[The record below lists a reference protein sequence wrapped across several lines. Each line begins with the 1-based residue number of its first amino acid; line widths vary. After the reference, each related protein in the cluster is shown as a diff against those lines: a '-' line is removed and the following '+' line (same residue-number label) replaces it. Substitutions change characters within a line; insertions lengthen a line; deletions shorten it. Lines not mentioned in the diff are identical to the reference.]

1 MGTLI
6 AMAYPTKL
14 FANAADHTYVKCGT
28 GKRAWGCWGGKT
40 GGKELRRG
48 TGSTKRA
55 NAIAER
61 NERAGIT
68 CYLINGVCHQAA
80 NRILLPAR
88 ITVNTARGYRISE
101 ALFGTYGRVGIWPC
115 KATFKKH
122 SGVTGDLP
130 ACVSASA
137 RASSARLT
145 ADDKLDRHYLERVLS
160 VYEGARSSLSA
171 RTFRPA
177 DAHRLGLTLF
187 MVMAEFHLGP
197 TLAKGMAKK
206 LRQVRAKT
214 EATRIKCET
223 SFRADDMSA
232 KEFVQEFDRQTVHFQ
247 NEMASALRA
256 EEYRSLFDLEPG
268 ETVTLADPA
277 IVKKEFKTR

>member
-14 FANAADHTYVKCGT
+14 FAKAADHTYVKCGT
-28 GKRAWGCWGGKT
+28 GKRAWSCWGGKT

-48 TGSTKRA
+48 AGSTKRA
-55 NAIAER
+55 DAIAEK

-101 ALFGTYGRVGIWPC
+101 ALFGTYGRMGIWPC
-115 KATFKKH
+115 RAPFNQH
-122 SGVTGDLP
+122 AGVTGDLA

-137 RASSARLT
+137 RAASMKLSAE
-145 ADDKLDRHYLERVLS
+145 DKLDRHYLQRVLA
-160 VYEGARSSLSA
+160 VYQGARSSLSA
-171 RTFRPA
+171 KTFKAA
-177 DAHRLGLTLF
+177 DAHRLGMTLF

-197 TLAKGMAKK
+197 TLAKGLERK

-214 EATRIKCET
+214 ETTRMKCET
-223 SFRADDMSA
+223 SFRAEDMSA

-247 NEMASALRA
+247 NEMASVLRA

-268 ETVTLADPA
+268 ETVTLADPT
-277 IVKKEFKTR
+277 IVRKEFRIR